1 MIDKVDTTDM
11 NVIFRKLSRKSQL
24 HLLEMANTA
33 FVAEQS
39 VREELEK
46 KQASKPA

>member
-1 MIDKVDTTDM
+1 MKEKTKTFQEI
-11 NVIFRKLSRKSQL
+11 IEKLTPKTQA
-24 HLLEMANTA
+24 HLLQLANTA